1 MNPRVTDLQ
10 SVALAQNPRKK
21 RGLAKVVAQ
30 MVATDTA
37 ENGCERLMLAAETDP
52 DLARLVSAWP
62 KLPPHIRATIATV
75 LRSVLGEDDPAKG

>member
-1 MNPRVTDLQ
+1 
-10 SVALAQNPRKK
+10 
-21 RGLAKVVAQ
+21 

-62 KLPPHIRATIATV
+62 LLPAHIRATIATV
-75 LRSVLGEDDPAKG
+75 LRSVLGEDAPAKR